1 MRLRWYNPVIEDF
14 EWRDL
19 PETDEEALALLEPA
33 PGSPGSPPCVEV
45 YRDWRKLGAT
55 VSASLI
61 RAGEAARYRD
71 TESDSGEE
79 NSGQ

>member
-14 EWRDL
+14 ELRDL
-19 PETDEEALALLEPA
+19 PDTDEEALALLEPA
-33 PGSPGSPPCVEV
+33 PGSPPCVEV

-55 VSASLI
+55 VPASLI

>member
-1 MRLRWYNPVIEDF
+1 MRLRWYNSVIEDF

-33 PGSPGSPPCVEV
+33 LGSGPCVEV

-79 NSGQ
+79 KSGQ